1 MRASFA
7 VRPGVV
13 AATAG
18 ARARP
23 SASTARPGVGNLG
36 GGCRLRR
43 GPLLGRSFGTNRARC
58 LSSAVEL
65 AQTAALHTEYWTKYA
80 FMFPVSVCVATT
92 AMLTGI
98 GGAALFSPI
107 FLIGF
112 QALGPEFPLATP
124 AEAFNVALITECF
137 GFSSGLLGYTKR
149 GLVDWRVSKQFI
161 AVGLP
166 FGCAGGLAVASADPD
181 ALRAAYGALTSVL
194 GVYVLMGVDDDAAD
208 GSTSSASPSATRK
221 EADDEDED
229 EDAFTSTHT
238 MTLTAFDGT
247 RYEYD
252 APLFDRVAVVA
263 TALGGLLT
271 GLLSVGIGESVV
283 PQLTRRGGGRAMPL
297 PVAAGTSVSVVIAVA
312 LAAAAAQAFALY
324 GGEGDATTAAFAFPK
339 NLVCYTVPGVVCG
352 GQIGPRLQGKIRQ
365 SVAERAVGVVFV
377 GVGVAFLSAATR
389 GGGG

>member
-23 SASTARPGVGNLG
+23 SASTARPGVGNLS

-107 FLIGF
+107 FIIGF

-166 FGCAGGLAVASADPD
+166 FGVAGGLAVASADPD
-181 ALRAAYGALTSVL
+181 ALRAAYGALTFFL
-194 GVYVLMGVDDDAAD
+194 GVYVLMGVETGNDAAD
-208 GSTSSASPSATRK
+208 GSTS
-221 EADDEDED
+221 D
-229 EDAFTSTHT
+229 EDAHSSSTYT

-252 APLFDRVAVVA
+252 APLFDPVAVVA

-283 PQLTRRGGGRAMPL
+283 PQLTRRRRKRSMPL

-312 LAAAAAQAFALY
+312 LAAAAAHAFALS

-365 SVAERAVGVVFV
+365 SVALRAVGVVFV

>member
-1 MRASFA
+1 MPSPAWTSSRAFFRD
-7 VRPGVV
+7 VPLK
-13 AATAG
+13 
-18 ARARP
+18 RA
-23 SASTARPGVGNLG
+23 
-36 GGCRLRR
+36 
-43 GPLLGRSFGTNRARC
+43 
-58 LSSAVEL
+58 SAVEL

-137 GFSSGLLGYTKR
+137 GFSSGLRGYTRR

-161 AVGLP
+161 AIGAP
-166 FGCAGGLAVASADPD
+166 FGVAGGLAVASADPD
-181 ALRAAYGALTSVL
+181 ALRAAYGALTAVL
-194 GVYVLMGVDDDAAD
+194 GVYLLMGVETGNDALDDRPTSACKNAD
-208 GSTSSASPSATRK
+208 GRMVNAKELLSPSACLT
-221 EADDEDED
+221 EAHDED
-229 EDAFTSTHT
+229 EDALSSSTYT

-252 APLFDRVAVVA
+252 APLFDRVAIVA

-283 PQLTRRGGGRAMPL
+283 PQLTRQRRKRSMPL

-365 SVAERAVGVVFV
+365 SNAERAVGVVFV

>member
-1 MRASFA
+1 
-7 VRPGVV
+7 
-13 AATAG
+13 
-18 ARARP
+18 
-23 SASTARPGVGNLG
+23 
-36 GGCRLRR
+36 
-43 GPLLGRSFGTNRARC
+43 
-58 LSSAVEL
+58 
-65 AQTAALHTEYWTKYA
+65 LHTEYWTKYA

-181 ALRAAYGALTSVL
+181 ALRAAYGALTFFL
-194 GVYVLMGVDDDAAD
+194 GVYVLMGVETGNDAAD
-208 GSTSSASPSATRK
+208 DSTS
-221 EADDEDED
+221 DEDVHSS
-229 EDAFTSTHT
+229 STYT

-252 APLFDRVAVVA
+252 APLFDPVAVVA

-283 PQLTRRGGGRAMPL
+283 PQLTRRRRKRSMPL

>member
-1 MRASFA
+1 
-7 VRPGVV
+7 
-13 AATAG
+13 
-18 ARARP
+18 
-23 SASTARPGVGNLG
+23 
-36 GGCRLRR
+36 
-43 GPLLGRSFGTNRARC
+43 
-58 LSSAVEL
+58 
-65 AQTAALHTEYWTKYA
+65 LHTEYWTKYA

-107 FLIGF
+107 FIIGF

-181 ALRAAYGALTSVL
+181 ALRAAYGALTFFL
-194 GVYVLMGVDDDAAD
+194 GVYVLMGVETGNDAAD
-208 GSTSSASPSATRK
+208 DSTS
-221 EADDEDED
+221 D
-229 EDAFTSTHT
+229 EDAHSSSTYT

-252 APLFDRVAVVA
+252 APLFDPVAVVA

-283 PQLTRRGGGRAMPL
+283 PQLTRRRRKRSMPL

-324 GGEGDATTAAFAFPK
+324 GGDGRRDHRG
-339 NLVCYTVPGVVCG
+339 VCVSEKPGVLHRARRGVRRADRAEAPG
-352 GQIGPRLQGKIRQ
+352 EDK
-365 SVAERAVGVVFV
+365 AERTPSARSGSCSSAWGWRFSARRRGEAAGRATYSARNGFV
-377 GVGVAFLSAATR
+377 EI
-389 GGGG
+389 

>member
-1 MRASFA
+1 
-7 VRPGVV
+7 
-13 AATAG
+13 
-18 ARARP
+18 
-23 SASTARPGVGNLG
+23 
-36 GGCRLRR
+36 
-43 GPLLGRSFGTNRARC
+43 
-58 LSSAVEL
+58 
-65 AQTAALHTEYWTKYA
+65 LHTEYWTKYA

-137 GFSSGLLGYTKR
+137 GFSSGLLGYTRR

-161 AVGLP
+161 AIGAP
-166 FGCAGGLAVASADPD
+166 FGVAGGLAVASADPD
-181 ALRAAYGALTSVL
+181 ALRAAYGALTAVL
-194 GVYVLMGVDDDAAD
+194 GVYLLMGVETGNDALDDRPTSACKNAD
-208 GSTSSASPSATRK
+208 GRMVNAKELLSRSACVT
-221 EADDEDED
+221 EAHDED
-229 EDAFTSTHT
+229 EDALSSSAMTL

-252 APLFDRVAVVA
+252 APLFDRVAIVA
-263 TALGGLLT
+263 AALGGLLT

-283 PQLTRRGGGRAMPL
+283 PQLTRRRRKRSMPL

-324 GGEGDATTAAFAFPK
+324 GGEGDATAAAFAFPK

-365 SVAERAVGVVFV
+365 SNAERAVGVVFV

>member
-23 SASTARPGVGNLG
+23 SASTARPGVGNLS

-43 GPLLGRSFGTNRARC
+43 GPLLGRSFGTSRARC

-181 ALRAAYGALTSVL
+181 ALRAAYGALTFFL
-194 GVYVLMGVDDDAAD
+194 GVYVLMGVETGNDAAD
-208 GSTSSASPSATRK
+208 DSTS
-221 EADDEDED
+221 D
-229 EDAFTSTHT
+229 EDAHSSSTYT

-252 APLFDRVAVVA
+252 APLFDPVAVVA

-283 PQLTRRGGGRAMPL
+283 PQLTRRRRKRSMPL

>member
-23 SASTARPGVGNLG
+23 SASTARPGGGNLV

-43 GPLLGRSFGTNRARC
+43 GPLLGRSFGTSRARC

-181 ALRAAYGALTSVL
+181 ALRAAYGALTFFL
-194 GVYVLMGVDDDAAD
+194 GVYVLMGVETGNDAAD
-208 GSTSSASPSATRK
+208 DSTS
-221 EADDEDED
+221 D
-229 EDAFTSTHT
+229 EDAHSSSTYT

-247 RYEYD
+247 RYKYD
-252 APLFDRVAVVA
+252 APLFDPVAIVA

-283 PQLTRRGGGRAMPL
+283 PQLTRRRRKRSMPL

-365 SVAERAVGVVFV
+365 SNAERAVGVVFV

>member
-23 SASTARPGVGNLG
+23 SASTARPGGGNLV

-43 GPLLGRSFGTNRARC
+43 GPLLGRSFGTSHSNAA
-58 LSSAVEL
+58 SAVEL

-181 ALRAAYGALTSVL
+181 ALRAAYGALTFFL
-194 GVYVLMGVDDDAAD
+194 GVYLLMGVDDDDAAD
-208 GSTSSASPSATRK
+208 DSTS
-221 EADDEDED
+221 D
-229 EDAFTSTHT
+229 EDAHSSSTYT

-252 APLFDRVAVVA
+252 APLFDRVAIVA

-283 PQLTRRGGGRAMPL
+283 PQLTRRRRKRSMPL

>member
-13 AATAG
+13 AATVG

-23 SASTARPGVGNLG
+23 SASTARPGVRNLS
-36 GGCRLRR
+36 GGCRLRH
-43 GPLLGRSFGTNRARC
+43 GPRGRSFGTSRAPAA
-58 LSSAVEL
+58 SAVEL
-65 AQTAALHTEYWTKYA
+65 AQTAAEHAEYWTKYA

-107 FLIGF
+107 FLLGF
-112 QALGPEFPLATP
+112 PALGPEFPLATP

-137 GFSSGLLGYTKR
+137 GFSSGLLGYTRR
-149 GLVDWRVSKQFI
+149 GLVDWRVSKAFI
-161 AVGLP
+161 AVGAP
-166 FGCAGGLAVASADPD
+166 FGIAGGLAVASADPD

-194 GVYVLMGVDDDAAD
+194 GVYLLLGVDETDETADD
-208 GSTSSASPSATRK
+208 STSATRK
-221 EADDEDED
+221 EAHDEDVL
-229 EDAFTSTHT
+229 TT
-238 MTLTAFDGT
+238 MTLTDADGT
-247 RYEYD
+247 RYAYAAPRAD
-252 APLFDRVAVVA
+252 AVAFVA
-263 TALGGLLT
+263 TALGGALT

-283 PQLTRRGGGRAMPL
+283 PQLTRRGGGRSMPL

-312 LAAAAAQAFALY
+312 LAAAAAQAAALY
-324 GGEGDATTAAFAFPK
+324 GFGPASFTFPN

-352 GQIGPRLQGKIRQ
+352 GQIGPRLQGKVRQ

>member
-23 SASTARPGVGNLG
+23 SASTARPGVGNLS

-112 QALGPEFPLATP
+112 QALGPSFPLATP

-166 FGCAGGLAVASADPD
+166 FGVAGGLAVASADPD
-181 ALRAAYGALTSVL
+181 ALRAAYGALTFFL
-194 GVYVLMGVDDDAAD
+194 GVYVLMGVETGNDAAD
-208 GSTSSASPSATRK
+208 DSTS
-221 EADDEDED
+221 D
-229 EDAFTSTHT
+229 EDAHSSSTYT

-252 APLFDRVAVVA
+252 APLFDPVAVVA

-283 PQLTRRGGGRAMPL
+283 PQLTRRRRKRSMPL